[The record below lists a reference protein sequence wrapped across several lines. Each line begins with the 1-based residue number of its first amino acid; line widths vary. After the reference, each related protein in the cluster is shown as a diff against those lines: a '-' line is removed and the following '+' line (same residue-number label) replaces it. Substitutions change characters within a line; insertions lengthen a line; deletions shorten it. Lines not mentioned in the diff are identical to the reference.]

1 MAPST
6 GARTLSRDYKDV
18 RRHKHVAVGHG
29 FSGWV
34 GLGVGLSLGLLVA
47 LGVHLHY
54 TRQAAATAVP
64 VPAPDAAP
72 ASSVATDD
80 SIDAGA
86 GAADVSLAATN
97 DYGFYDM
104 LPKQQ
109 VEVADAT
116 QDRARMGKAARPPL
130 PQGDVVLQAGSF
142 KQQVEAEKLV
152 AKLAYLGI
160 DARIQRTPV
169 DDETWYRVRI
179 GPIETVEQLESVRAK
194 LLEAEI
200 DVAAVAPIEEAPLP

>member
-1 MAPST
+1 MPPTTA
-6 GARTLSRDYKDV
+6 ARTLSRDYKDV
-18 RRHKHVAVGHG
+18 RRHKHVAVGQG

-34 GLGVGLSLGLLVA
+34 GLGVGLGLGLMVA
-47 LGVHLHY
+47 LGVHLHH
-54 TRQAAATAVP
+54 TRQAAVTAEP
-64 VPAPDAAP
+64 VPSPDAAP

-80 SIDAGA
+80 AIESA
-86 GAADVSLAATN
+86 GAADVSLASST

-104 LPKQQ
+104 LPKQE
-109 VEVADAT
+109 VEIADAGA
-116 QDRARMGKAARPPL
+116 DRAKAGSATRPPL
-130 PQGDVVLQAGSF
+130 PRGDVVLQAGSF
-142 KQQVEAEKLV
+142 KQPVEAEKLV

-179 GPIETVEQLESVRAK
+179 GPIETVEELDAVRSK

-200 DVAAVAPIEEAPLP
+200 DAAAVAPIEEAPLP